1 MNNVKLKAFA
11 QRMRIPS
18 TQEQNPQR
26 QVRSRSGPLRTES
39 ETNQRSFKTQSSPR
53 SGDSAVRPHDY
64 WNGRAALCATRRTAL
79 PPTHPA
85 VFAAFLAFIGFWIV
99 YEFFL
104 VLWADTG
111 TGDAF
116 RNVGLIFL
124 AVIGAPFVV
133 WRSWVAQRQADT
145 AEQQA
150 ATALHQAQLTED
162 RSFSDLFTKAVEQL
176 GADKVVKSHA
186 KTKDGDLVYDDKD
199 VPIMQ
204 ETTAPNIEVR
214 LGAIYALQ
222 RISRAS
228 DKDHIPIMET
238 LCAYIRENAMEGE
251 PEEFS
256 GEDLPK
262 KSDVPLDE
270 YLTRIKTRTKELR
283 EFWSPVKPLRSDIR
297 AVITVIAD
305 RSAERRTLEEIENY
319 RLDLRRA
326 NLQRADSAGADLAKA
341 DLREARL
348 EGANLRNATMEG
360 ANLSHATMEGAD

>member
-1 MNNVKLKAFA
+1 MSEDKNNANPIEWFLKSGSITEQLWRFA
-11 QRMRIPS
+11 
-18 TQEQNPQR
+18 
-26 QVRSRSGPLRTES
+26 
-39 ETNQRSFKTQSSPR
+39 K
-53 SGDSAVRPHDY
+53 
-64 WNGRAALCATRRTAL
+64 ALGL
-79 PPTHPA
+79 